1 MRVDRDILIDASPE
15 EIWEL
20 VRDPGS
26 YDRFWHGLT
35 RLERRNKEEGLGAR
49 FTIRM
54 RIGSADI
61 GGLVEIVECD
71 ENADMAWTSITGID
85 HRVRWRLRE
94 ADDGRTKVT
103 LRLSWDSPGGLLG
116 NVADRL
122 GAPMVSTTLEQTLKN
137 LALELEDEEV
147 REQVSE
153 EDGKSLPGRV
163 AYELGSAKVMI
174 EAGVIRPMRP
184 DRLWGVLRT
193 LQKWGRSPAAGAIS
207 LAERYPDGTM
217 IVDELGTLT
226 YSEVDTRTNA
236 LAHALSDAGL
246 VEGDGVGV
254 MCRNHR
260 GFIEA
265 TIALSKLGADALYL
279 NTAFAGPQLTEI
291 VQREKPK
298 ALIFDE
304 EFYELL
310 EDAAHR
316 RKRFVAWHDEPT
328 CDDPTLD
335 ELMADGDPST
345 VVPPEREG
353 RAVILTSGTTGT
365 PKGASRGNPESIDP
379 VVAYLSKIPLRTRN
393 VIHIAAPLFHSW
405 GFAHFSLGLI
415 LGMTYVLRR
424 KFDPEACLA
433 EVARSR
439 ADALAVVPV
448 MMQRILELPEETIAK
463 YDTSSLK
470 VVGASGSA
478 LPGDLATRWMDEFGD
493 TLYNLYGSTEVA
505 WATIATPA
513 DMRAA
518 PGTAGRPPRGTIVRL
533 YDEKGVEVKPGETG
547 RIFVGNEMLFEGYT
561 GGGSKDVIGNLMATG
576 DVGRFDDA
584 GRMFVEGRDDEMI
597 VSGGENVFPKE
608 IEDLLSR
615 HDAVSDVA
623 AVGVDD
629 KDFGQRLKA
638 FVVLESGKKATEDE
652 LKAYV
657 KKNLANFK
665 VPREFEFI
673 DELPRNATGKVLK
686 RELVEDEDEDGDKQS
701 QKKGEK
707 AAK

>member
-1 MRVDRDILIDASPE
+1 MRVERDIDIDASRE

-20 VRDPGS
+20 IAKPDNYES
-26 YDRFWHGLT
+26 FWHGLT
-35 RLERRNKEEGLGAR
+35 RLDRKNKEEGLGAR
-49 FTIRM
+49 YALRM
-54 RIGSADI
+54 RVGSADL
-61 GGLVEIVECD
+61 GGLIEIVECD
-71 ENADMAWTSITGID
+71 EAADMAWTSITGID

-94 ADDGRTKVT
+94 ADDGRTKVK
-103 LRLSWDSPGGLLG
+103 LRLSWDAPGLLG
-116 NVADRL
+116 TVADRL
-122 GAPMVSTTLEQTLKN
+122 AAPMVARTLEQTLQN

-147 REQVSE
+147 REQVS
-153 EDGKSLPGRV
+153 DDDTKSLPGRV
-163 AYELGSAKVMI
+163 AHELGSVKVLVD
-174 EAGVIRPMRP
+174 AGVIRPIRP

-207 LAERYPDGTM
+207 LAARFPDETM
-217 IVDELGTLT
+217 IVDELGTL
-226 YSEVDTRTNA
+226 SFKEVDERTNA
-236 LAHALSDAGL
+236 LAHALSDQGL
-246 VEGDGVGV
+246 VEGDGVGI
-254 MCRNHR
+254 MARNHR

-279 NTAFAGPQLTEI
+279 NTAFAGPQLVE
-291 VQREKPK
+291 VVDREKPK
-298 ALIFDE
+298 AILYDE
-304 EFYELL
+304 EFQELL
-310 EDAAHR
+310 EDASRR
-316 RKRFVAWHDEPT
+316 RKRFVAWHDSPT

-335 ELMADGDPST
+335 ELIESGDTTP

-365 PKGASRGNPESIDP
+365 PKGASRGNPESMDP
-379 VVAYLSKIPLRTRN
+379 VVSYLSKIPLKSRM
-393 VIHIAAPLFHSW
+393 VVHVAAPLFHSW
-405 GFAHFSLGLI
+405 GFAHFSLGLF
-415 LGMTYVLRR
+415 LGTTNVLRR

-448 MMQRILELPEETIAK
+448 MMQRILDLPEETRSK
-463 YDTSSLK
+463 YDLSSLK
-470 VVGASGSA
+470 VTAASGSA
-478 LPGDLATRWMDEFGD
+478 LTGDLANRWMDAFGD
-493 TLYNLYGSTEVA
+493 NLYNLYGSTEVA
-505 WATIATPA
+505 FASIATPS

-518 PGTAGRPPRGTIVRL
+518 PGTAGRAPRGVVLRL
-533 YDEKGVEVKPGETG
+533 YDEKGVEAKQGETG

-584 GRMFVEGRDDEMI
+584 GRLFVEGRDDEMI

-608 IEDLLSR
+608 VEDLLSK
-615 HDAVSDVA
+615 HDAVNDVA

-629 KDFGQRLKA
+629 EDFGQRLKA
-638 FVVLESGKKATEDE
+638 FVVLQSGKKATEDD
-652 LKAYV
+652 LKGYV

-665 VPREFEFI
+665 VPREIEFI

-686 RELVEDEDEDGDKQS
+686 RELVGEEEE
-701 QKKGEK
+701 EK